1 MVRKRSGA
9 KADLKARKKVWE
21 TICSYPGLF
30 PHELER
36 IVKLRP
42 DVLTEILK
50 GFEEGYLVEVRI
62 EDGKKQY
69 FPVTTMGLE
78 DQAILSILN
87 EHVPKEI
94 LRFLIDSPHQT
105 LEEIEKRLKLPR
117 SKIEPHLDKF
127 FRLGV
132 IVLAKDS
139 HKGNRTTYQ
148 IFDPER
154 MRKLLMVKDTSLF
167 V

>member
-1 MVRKRSGA
+1 MVRRKSGV
-9 KADLKARKKVWE
+9 KDDLTARKKVWE
-21 TICSYPGLF
+21 TICSFPGLF

-36 IVKLRP
+36 IVKLGP
-42 DVLTEILK
+42 DVMAEILR
-50 GFEEGYLVEVRI
+50 GFEDGYLVEVRI

-69 FPVTTMGLE
+69 FPITSMGLE
-78 DQAILSILN
+78 DRAILSMLN
-87 EHVPKEI
+87 ERVPKEL
-94 LRFLIDSPHQT
+94 LRFLLDSPHQT
-105 LEEIEKRLKLPR
+105 LEEIEKRMKLPR
-117 SKIEPHLDKF
+117 SKIQPHIDKL

-139 HKGNRTTYQ
+139 HKGNRTTFQ